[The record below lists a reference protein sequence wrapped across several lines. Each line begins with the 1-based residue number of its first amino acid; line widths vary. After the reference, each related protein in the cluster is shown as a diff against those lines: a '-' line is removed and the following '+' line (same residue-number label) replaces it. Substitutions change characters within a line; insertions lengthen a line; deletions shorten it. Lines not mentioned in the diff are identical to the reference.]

1 MQNRTLST
9 SLIISAAL
17 ALPSLA
23 MAVTP
28 DATDLPPISDA
39 SVDTETSTETNTGP
53 ANTAN
58 DTSPNQ
64 NKTLDTEPPESQPNT
79 DKSIDTKTATEVAA
93 ETQAMFKQYNDP
105 NYQPPKAD
113 VDSSM
118 PEADNSTLNNSDEQD
133 SKQPL

>member
-39 SVDTETSTETNTGP
+39 SVDTETSNETNTGP
-53 ANTAN
+53 ANTDN

-79 DKSIDTKTATEVAA
+79 DKSIDNKTATEVAA

>member
-9 SLIISAAL
+9 SLIISVAL

-39 SVDTETSTETNTGP
+39 SVDTETSAGP

-79 DKSIDTKTATEVAA
+79 DKSIDTKIATEVAA

-118 PEADNSTLNNSDEQD
+118 PEAENSTLNNSDEQD